1 MNHHINLFNRL
12 YTLAVLLLISTV
24 LTAQTKPITVS
35 SPDGKIK
42 VIIVAAKTQLT
53 YAVTIDGQMVVKPSH
68 LGLEFKNG
76 TCFGK
81 NVLLKS
87 SNKRSNNT
95 SWKNPLGK
103 SSTVRDQFNEL
114 HLNLIE
120 KSNANSPFELLFR
133 AYNDGIAFRYYIP
146 KQTGDTIVIT
156 NEETEFVFASDYDT
170 YSGHHPNYTFR
181 GSQEWEFLPG
191 KITDIKKDSAIGLPL
206 LLKTPAAWLAVS
218 EADLLDWSGM
228 WLSKSTKPT
237 ENKPFTFVS
246 TLAPRLDKN
255 GLVKISTPHYSPW
268 RVIMIGRQPGDLT
281 ESNLILN
288 LSTPS
293 KIGDASWIHPGIM
306 AWDNWWSGDVKMNTA
321 TIKQY
326 IQLAAD
332 MGWPYQLI
340 DWQWYGPYNKPTAN
354 ITTVNPDVD
363 LDEVRRFAKEKNV
376 RLWLWLYSSDVDRN
390 IDCNTA
396 FALYEKWGI
405 AGIKIDFMDRD
416 DQEMVNWY
424 EKIAKAAADH
434 HLMLDFHG
442 AYKPTG
448 LERTYPN
455 QITRE
460 GILGNEYNR
469 WSKRVT
475 TTHKI
480 TLLFTRLLTGPGD
493 FTPGGFLNRQP
504 ELFKADGKAAEVQ
517 GTRASEL
524 ALFVLYNSPII
535 CACDHP
541 DHYRNQPGVDFLKIV
556 PTVWDETKMLK
567 ADVSNYAVMAR
578 RSGKDWFIGALTN
591 NNDRQFTI
599 PLSFLSKGQYKLTVW
614 KDAPDSK
621 INAEHLDSEERIV
634 TSSNQLNIE
643 MVRNGG
649 YVARLQKIDNSKK

>member
-1 MNHHINLFNRL
+1 MNYHINPLIRL
-12 YTLAVLLLISTV
+12 YTLALLLLTSTI
-24 LTAQTKPITVS
+24 LFAQTKPLS
-35 SPDGKIK
+35 LLSPDGKIK
-42 VIIVAAKTQLT
+42 ITIVAVKTQLT
-53 YAVTIDGQMVVKPSH
+53 YAVTIDGQIVVKPSH
-68 LGLEFKNG
+68 LGLDLKNG
-76 TCFGK
+76 TFVGK
-81 NVLLKS
+81 EVLLKS
-87 SNKRSNNT
+87 ATRRSNNT

-103 SSTVRDQFNEL
+103 SSTVRDQYNEL
-114 HLNLIE
+114 HLKLIE
-120 KSNANSPFELLFR
+120 KSNANSPFELMFR
-133 AYNDGIAFRYYIP
+133 AYNDGIAFRYFIP

-156 NEETEFVFASDYDT
+156 NEETEFAFSADFDT
-170 YSGHHPNYTFR
+170 YSGHHPKYTFR

-206 LLKTPAAWLAVS
+206 LVKTPVAWLAVT

-228 WLSKSTKPT
+228 WLSKNTKVT
-237 ENKPFTFVS
+237 ENNPYTFVS
-246 TLAPRLDKN
+246 TLAPRLDKD
-255 GLVKISTPHYSPW
+255 GLVKINTPHYSPW

-281 ESNLILN
+281 ESNIILN

-340 DWQWYGPYNKPTAN
+340 DWQWYGPYNKPNAN

-363 LDEVRRFAKEKNV
+363 MDEVRRFAKEKNV

-390 IDCNTA
+390 DAFKTA
-396 FALYEKWGI
+396 FAQYEKWGI

-424 EKIAKAAADH
+424 EKIAKAAAEH

-504 ELFKADGKAAEVQ
+504 EQFKADGKAAEVQ

-535 CACDHP
+535 VACDHP
-541 DHYRNQPGVDFLKIV
+541 DHYRNQPGADFLKIV

-567 ADVSNYAVMAR
+567 ADVANYAVMAR

-599 PLSFLSKGQYKLTVW
+599 PLSFLNKGQYKLTIW

-621 INAEHLDSEERIV
+621 INAEHLDSEEQIV

-649 YVARLQKIDNSKK
+649 YVARLQKIDNLKK

>member
-1 MNHHINLFNRL
+1 
-12 YTLAVLLLISTV
+12 
-24 LTAQTKPITVS
+24 
-35 SPDGKIK
+35 
-42 VIIVAAKTQLT
+42 
-53 YAVTIDGQMVVKPSH
+53 
-68 LGLEFKNG
+68 
-76 TCFGK
+76 
-81 NVLLKS
+81 
-87 SNKRSNNT
+87 
-95 SWKNPLGK
+95 
-103 SSTVRDQFNEL
+103 
-114 HLNLIE
+114 
-120 KSNANSPFELLFR
+120 
-133 AYNDGIAFRYYIP
+133 
-146 KQTGDTIVIT
+146 
-156 NEETEFVFASDYDT
+156 
-170 YSGHHPNYTFR
+170 
-181 GSQEWEFLPG
+181 
-191 KITDIKKDSAIGLPL
+191 
-206 LLKTPAAWLAVS
+206 
-218 EADLLDWSGM
+218 
-228 WLSKSTKPT
+228 
-237 ENKPFTFVS
+237 
-246 TLAPRLDKN
+246 
-255 GLVKISTPHYSPW
+255 
-268 RVIMIGRQPGDLT
+268 
-281 ESNLILN
+281 
-288 LSTPS
+288 
-293 KIGDASWIHPGIM
+293 
-306 AWDNWWSGDVKMNTA
+306 MNTA

-424 EKIAKAAADH
+424 EKIAKAAAEH

-469 WSKRVT
+469 WSNRVT

-480 TLLFTRLLTGPGD
+480 SLLFTRLLTGPGD
-493 FTPGGFLNRQP
+493 FTPGGFINRQP
-504 ELFKADGKAAEVQ
+504 ELFKVDSKAAEVQ

-535 CACDHP
+535 VACDHP
-541 DHYRNQPGVDFLKIV
+541 DHYRNQPGIDFLKIV

-567 ADVSNYAVMAR
+567 ADVANYAVMAR

-599 PLSFLSKGQYKLTVW
+599 PLNFLNKGQYKLTVW

-621 INAEHLDSEERIV
+621 INAEHLDSEERMV

-649 YVARLQKIDNSKK
+649 YVARLQKIEDTKK